1 MKGWSRRV
9 PKARGQEGLTLI
21 EVLVAAVILA
31 VASVGVS
38 SLLAGGLIRSDTN
51 SAMTHAT
58 DLAIEEMEDLRS
70 LAYGTLASRTAP
82 NSPDVWNG
90 TSFTI
95 QSTVTRDSPA
105 VNMSTIGV
113 AVTWSQ
119 RGQSYSYGL
128 QSIYADTRS

>member
-1 MKGWSRRV
+1 MLR
-9 PKARGQEGLTLI
+9 AMGQDGLTLI

-31 VASVGVS
+31 VGSVAVS
-38 SLLAGGLIRSDTN
+38 SLIAAGLIRSDINDT
-51 SAMTHAT
+51 MTHAT
-58 DLAIEEMEDLRS
+58 DLAIQEMEDLRS
-70 LAYGTLASRTAP
+70 LDYGTLASRTAP

-105 VNMSTIGV
+105 PNMSTIGV
-113 AVTWSQ
+113 SITWAQ
-119 RGQSYSYGL
+119 RTQSYGYNL

>member
-1 MKGWSRRV
+1 MMLG
-9 PKARGQEGLTLI
+9 ARGQAGLTLV

-38 SLLAGGLIRSDTN
+38 SLLAGGLIRSDVN

-58 DLAIEEMEDLRS
+58 DLAIQEMEDLRS
-70 LAYGTLASRTAP
+70 LDYSTLNSRTAP

-95 QSTVTRDSPA
+95 QSTVIPNSPA
-105 VNMSTIGV
+105 QNMSTINV
-113 AVTWSQ
+113 AVTWAQ
-119 RGQSYSYGL
+119 RGQNYRYSL
-128 QSIYADTRS
+128 RSIYADTRA